1 MTTQD
6 LIPSIS
12 AHTEKLLDTA
22 RSLTDQ
28 GAPTL
33 CEGWTA
39 GHVLSHVARNADGLA
54 GLVRS
59 AVDGTGETMY
69 ASPQARDADI
79 DAGAGRPIDV
89 LVVDVRASADRVNPL
104 LTRLGPEHDAIMVER
119 TPGVPFAPAG
129 RLPFV
134 RLREVVYHHVDL
146 DSGFGF
152 EDVEPGLA
160 LIFLDEEV
168 TRLRRVDAPPDLTL
182 ASTDGEEWT
191 VGKGTARV
199 SGSRTALLGWLARGA
214 RTGLDTTSL
223 PELPDGR

>member
-1 MTTQD
+1 MATQD
-6 LIPSIS
+6 LIPLITS
-12 AHTEKLLDTA
+12 HTGRLLDTA

-54 GLVRS
+54 ALVRS

-69 ASPQARDADI
+69 VSPQDRDADI
-79 DAGAGRPIDV
+79 AAGADRTIDV
-89 LVVDVRASADRVNPL
+89 LVEDVSDSADRANPL
-104 LTRLGPEHDAIMVER
+104 LARLGPAHEATMVER

-129 RLPFV
+129 RLPFI

-152 EDVEPGLA
+152 EDVEPELA
-160 LIFLDEEV
+160 LTFLHEEV
-168 TRLRRVDAPPDLTL
+168 TRLGRVDSPPDLTL
-182 ASTDGEEWT
+182 ASTEGEEWT
-191 VGKGTARV
+191 VGLGTARV
-199 SGSRTALLGWLARGA
+199 SGSRAALLAWLARGA
-214 RTGLDTTSL
+214 RTGLIATSL

>member
-1 MTTQD
+1 M
-6 LIPSIS
+6 
-12 AHTEKLLDTA
+12 
-22 RSLTDQ
+22 
-28 GAPTL
+28 
-33 CEGWTA
+33 
-39 GHVLSHVARNADGLA
+39 ARNADGLA

-89 LVVDVRASADRVNPL
+89 LVEDVRASADRVDPL
-104 LTRLGPEHDAIMVER
+104 LTRLGPEHEAIMLER

-152 EDVEPGLA
+152 EDVEPDLA
-160 LIFLDEEV
+160 LIFLHEEV
-168 TRLRRVDAPPDLTL
+168 TRLSRVDAPPDLTL